1 MRIYWLISLALL
13 ALMGCNSAETSTPV
27 FHAASNPPALSD
39 WNVVTI
45 DAGHLALSERVT
57 IYDLNTPLFSDYA
70 HKLRTVYLPEGQT
83 AVYDES
89 ESFAFP
95 VGTIITKTFYYPSE
109 KTGSQTISLNQTP
122 VAIDPVNGLDLSKI
136 TLVETRVLARREE
149 GWVALP
155 YVWNAEQTQATLQR
169 TGAIKR
175 FEVASADA
183 SKAFSYVVP
192 NVNQCAG
199 CHAENA
205 STKELR
211 TIGPKARH
219 LNKNGQLEA
228 WAEAGL
234 LTGLPRHPPQ
244 NAVWTDAS
252 APLKDRARAYLDIN
266 CSHCHNKNGPADTS
280 GLYMR
285 PDDPDGVNLGTC
297 KMPIAAGKGTGNR
310 RYDIVPG
317 DAGASIMTYRMAST
331 DPSSMMPELG
341 RALAHDEGVRLI
353 ADWIAAMDG
362 ACEG

>member
-1 MRIYWLISLALL
+1 VLRLWFIACLALTL
-13 ALMGCNSAETSTPV
+13 FGCQPAKIATPT
-27 FHAASNPPALSD
+27 FHSEGNPPSLSD
-39 WNVVTI
+39 WNVLTVKS
-45 DAGHLALSERVT
+45 GHLTLSDRVT
-57 IYDLNTPLFSDYA
+57 AYDLNTPLFSDYA
-70 HKLRTVYLPEGQT
+70 HKLRTVYLPEGQ
-83 AVYDES
+83 AAIYDGS
-89 ESFAFP
+89 ESFEFP

-109 KTGSQTISLNQTP
+109 ASGSDRVSLNSTP
-122 VAIDPVNGLDLSKI
+122 IAIEPIKGLDLSNI
-136 TLVETRVLARREE
+136 TLVETRVLARRED
-149 GWVALP
+149 GWTALP
-155 YVWNAEQTQATLQR
+155 YVWNAEQTRAKLQR

-175 FEVASADA
+175 FEVASADTFE
-183 SKAFSYVVP
+183 AFSYVVP

-219 LNKNGQLEA
+219 LNKDGQLEA
-228 WAEAGL
+228 WVEAGL
-234 LTGLPRHPPQ
+234 LTGLPSHPPQ
-244 NAVWTDAS
+244 NAVWTDPA
-252 APLKDRARAYLDIN
+252 APLNDRARAYLDIN
-266 CSHCHNKNGPADTS
+266 CSHCHNANGPADTS

-317 DAGASIMTYRMAST
+317 DADASIITYRMAST

-341 RALAHDEGVRLI
+341 RTLAHDEGVKLI